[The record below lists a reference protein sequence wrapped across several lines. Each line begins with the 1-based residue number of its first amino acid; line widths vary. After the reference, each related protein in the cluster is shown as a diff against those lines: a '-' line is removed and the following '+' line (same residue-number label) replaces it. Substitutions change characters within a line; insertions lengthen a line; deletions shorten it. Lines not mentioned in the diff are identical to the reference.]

1 MKKVFVYLILIT
13 ALILVF
19 IFQLET
25 PFSHLSPMV
34 RRLLRQPFNSHLSQQ
49 LALELE
55 KLPLTSHSSLEDE
68 LESRAKYLM
77 KTKDWQEL
85 EKTVKELENKHL
97 SFKNKLQ
104 LALELDQKYP
114 NYPALKL
121 VLASL
126 YYQKGELATAAA
138 YLNQA
143 KKLDPNNPLIGKLE
157 TLIKISAIGTRN

>member
-1 MKKVFVYLILIT
+1 MKKVLVYLFLIT

-19 IFQLET
+19 SFQLET
-25 PFSHLSPMV
+25 AFSRLSPAV
-34 RRLLRQPFNSHLSQQ
+34 KHLLNQPFNSHLVGQ
-49 LALELE
+49 LTLELK
-55 KLPLTSHSSLEDE
+55 KLPFPSQSVLEDE
-68 LESRAKYLM
+68 LKTRAKYLM
-77 KTKDWQEL
+77 RSKDWQEL

-104 LALELDQKYP
+104 LARELDKKYP

-121 VLASL
+121 ILASL
-126 YYQKGELATAAA
+126 YYQKGDLATAAA

-157 TLIKISAIGTRN
+157 TLLKISVVK